1 MAKQITSADEF
12 KKLIPKADAI
22 RVVERGENVKVKLRS
37 KKMLY
42 TLVTNKTDADTI
54 VKESKLE
61 VERF

>member
-1 MAKQITSADEF
+1 MAKQITSAEEF

-42 TLVTNKTDADTI
+42 TLVTNKADADTI

>member
-1 MAKQITSADEF
+1 MPKLITSVDEF

-22 RVVERGENVKVKLRS
+22 RVVEQGENVKVKLRS

-42 TLVTNKTDADTI
+42 TLVTNKADADTI

-61 VERF
+61 VEKF

>member
-1 MAKQITSADEF
+1 MPKQITSADEF